1 MPAAHPHLPAG
12 KLPAPLQ
19 PRRRGFFKERAMA
32 KPPKYRFQVWLD
44 ENPRWFPTFA
54 AAERYAH
61 RYVAASVDERG
72 FSKRLDITHDLY
84 RVAVVRMDALDRV
97 WTDVI
102 ATELI

>member
-1 MPAAHPHLPAG
+1 
-12 KLPAPLQ
+12 LQ
-19 PRRRGFFKERAMA
+19 RRGFFKEHAMA
-32 KPPKYRFQVWLD
+32 KPPKYRFQVCLD
-44 ENPRWFPTFA
+44 DGLRWFRTFE

-61 RYVAASVDERG
+61 RYVAASVDARG